1 VDSYFQE
8 LGQIVNDLW
17 FSVGYDDDQFPRV
30 AARALVEFPPRDV
43 TADTILTPL
52 LTRNDCIRQ
61 FDAEVQ
67 PKFGDLALTVFRCSR
82 FHIDAL
88 FWVDGTTSI
97 HQHGFDGAFRVIAGS
112 SIHSQFRFVPQTSF
126 SNRLIAGDLNCIKV
140 ELLSQGDTR
149 EIHAGERFVHSLFH
163 LDRPS
168 ITLVVRTTY
177 APNRPIQFGYE
188 RSGLAYDPFFLDAL
202 TLKRIQW
209 LGFVASVSNSDYER
223 IAAQLVRR
231 ADPLAV
237 LSICRAIYSHMR
249 SPERFDRFLET
260 VRSHQPELFDRIRD
274 AFHRRFRDDC
284 IIAGRR
290 GVPESHLRFLLAVL
304 LNVEGLEPSLA
315 LVKARVPDRPAVDTV
330 VSYVEELAQKDWAVD
345 GLTNSQG
352 IALVG
357 VALDVLRAM
366 LQGVPSSEL
375 VRSLES
381 HYRVDD
387 VQANANAV
395 EILAR
400 DIRNSVLF
408 HTLFDDR
415 DGQHG
420 VVGSTLNVTRHR

>member
-1 VDSYFQE
+1 MDSYFHK

-17 FSVGYDDDQFPRV
+17 FSVGYDDDQFARV
-30 AARALVEFPPRDV
+30 AARALVEFPPCDI

-52 LTRNDCIRQ
+52 LTQNDCISQ
-61 FDAEVQ
+61 FDTEVQ

-112 SIHSQFRFVPQTSF
+112 SIHSQFHFVPQTSF
-126 SNRLIAGDLNCIKV
+126 SNRLIAGELDCTTV
-140 ELLSQGDTR
+140 ELLSHGDTR
-149 EIHAGERFVHSLFH
+149 EIHAGERFIHSLFH

-209 LGFVASVSNSDYER
+209 LALVASVSNSDYER
-223 IAAQLVRR
+223 IAAQLVRH

-237 LSICRAIYSHMR
+237 LSICRAVYSHMR
-249 SPERFDRFLET
+249 SPERFDQFLDS

-315 LVKARVPDRPAVDTV
+315 VVKARVPEKPPVDTV
-330 VSYVEELAQKDWAVD
+330 VSYVMELARKDWAVD

-352 IALVG
+352 IVLEG
-357 VALDVLRAM
+357 VSLDVLRVM

-375 VRSLES
+375 VRSLEGR
-381 HYRVDD
+381 YRAGD
-387 VQANANAV
+387 VQANAHAV
-395 EILAR
+395 EALAK

-408 HTLFDDR
+408 RTLFEDR
-415 DGQHG
+415 AG
-420 VVGSTLNVTRHR
+420 